1 MLPKP
6 IYEIAPFFYAGFGL
20 VSLLA
25 AQNAIGAVCSGL
37 LVSAAL
43 LIFHMRYRARMS
55 DWPYVER

>member
-20 VSLLA
+20 VSLLLA
-25 AQNAIGAVCSGL
+25 SSIIGALCSGL
-37 LVSAAL
+37 LISAAL
-43 LIFHMRYRARMS
+43 LIFKMRYEARMT